1 MHHEKLHERKHIF
14 LKHIYTHTKKKKKDF
29 LSGHKED
36 NKVSKH
42 QCKSYKGYSS
52 VILEKIRNQQQK
64 IARKKPYFLK
74 LKFTLPV
81 IVL

>member
-14 LKHIYTHTKKKKKDF
+14 LKHIYTHTKKKKKKDF

-64 IARKKPYFLK
+64 IARKNHTFSN
-74 LKFTLPV
+74 
-81 IVL
+81 